1 MATISLSAQ
10 LRALR
15 ELNGYTQ
22 EYISSQLHIERAA
35 YSNYELG
42 KRTPAP
48 ELIVDFAIF
57 YDITTDELLR
67 HGKVP
72 AKKAQAKETITLNPT
87 EQRILSFTV
96 LFPKERARK
105 LPIIWFLKAVL
116 LINN

>member
-15 ELNGYTQ
+15 ESNGYTQ

-67 HGKVP
+67 HGNIP
-72 AKKAQAKETITLNPT
+72 TRKAHEKETIRLSPT
-87 EQRILSFTV
+87 EQRILS
-96 LFPKERARK
+96 LYRSLSERAREEIADYMVFK
-105 LPIIWFLKAVL
+105 SRSVDK
-116 LINN
+116 